1 MTLKSGIS
9 YNSYEDDN
17 GNAHQLPFAVTLD
30 EFEVVTYPGSHTP
43 MDFVSHIA
51 VEGEKADISMNNIY
65 KREGYRF
72 YQADY
77 DEDGS
82 STLSVAHDP
91 IGIAITYVGYALL
104 AIGLLLMFVSP
115 KSHFR
120 RLLKGS
126 VAALLLLLSVSASAA
141 PSTLPRQTADR
152 LGRVQVLYKGRVCP
166 LQTLAKDFTTKLY
179 GNATYHGL
187 TPEQVFSGWLFYY
200 SEWADEP
207 MIKIKGGELRRQMG
221 MEGRYT
227 TFNNLLNHQ
236 ELLAEAK
243 NDKNLAAANEKLN
256 LVMMVANSK
265 LLKIYPIADSL
276 GEIAWYSQNDQ
287 LPMSVDDDTYIFVRK
302 QLGYCQELVV
312 KGDFASLDT
321 VLAKTLRYQRK
332 QAAEVIPPQ
341 SRLNAEHLYNALTT
355 GRWLAMLTVTLGLL
369 FFALSLV
376 KIQSS
381 KFKIIPTVLTGLLT
395 AFLLLIIILR
405 WIAGG
410 HAPMA
415 GGFDS
420 MNLMTVTIGIVAL
433 CVARRHPSAPSVALL
448 AMGFCQLVAMMS
460 GSNPPITHLMP
471 VLSSPLLTLHV
482 TVIMIAYALFLFV
495 ALCSIAALIKP
506 SLRERMVRTNLLMLY
521 PAEALLAVG
530 IMIGAL
536 WANISWGN
544 YWSWDPKEVWALIT
558 LIVYLYPL
566 YLARKEKRSNL
577 LFHIYCVVAILS
589 VATTYFGVNLI
600 LGGIHAYN

>member
-1 MTLKSGIS
+1 MVPVVIVLAAGTIVEKLHGHEAAATSIYGSWWFIALLALVGAAAIVAIVREKMWHTTHRLLIFGSAVVILLGGGLSTWTGSHGSMTLKSGTPC
-9 YNSYEDDN
+9 YSYEDDN
-17 GNAHQLPFAVTLD
+17 GNVHQLPFAVTLD
-30 EFEVVTYPGSHTP
+30 EFELVTYPGSRTP
-43 MDFVSHIA
+43 MDFVSHIS
-51 VEGEKADISMNNIY
+51 VEGEKADISMNNIF
-65 KREGYRF
+65 KRGGYRF
-72 YQADY
+72 YQADF

-91 IGIAITYVGYALL
+91 IGIAVTYVGYVLFAV
-104 AIGLLLMFVSP
+104 GLLLMFISP

-120 RLLKGS
+120 KLLKGS

-152 LGRVQVLYKGRVCP
+152 MGQVMVEYKGRICP

-207 MIKIKGGELRRQMG
+207 MIKIKGSELRQQLG
-221 MEGRYT
+221 MDGRYT
-227 TFNNLLNHQ
+227 TLNNLQNYQ
-236 ELLAEAK
+236 ELFKEAK
-243 NDKNLAAANEKLN
+243 NDKNITAASEKMN
-256 LVMMVANSK
+256 LVNMVANSK

-287 LPMSVDDDTYIFVRK
+287 LPMTVDDDTYIFVRK

-321 VLAKTLRYQRK
+321 VFAKTLRYQQR
-332 QAAEVIPPQ
+332 QAADIIP
-341 SRLNAEHLYNALTT
+341 SDSKIAVERLYNALTT

-369 FFALSLV
+369 FFALSLFGFKWSAV
-376 KIQSS
+376 SSQQSVIS
-381 KFKIIPTVLTGLLT
+381 AFRIVPIVFVGLLT

-420 MNLMTVTIGIVAL
+420 MNLMTVTLGIGTECRIACHGIL
-433 CVARRHPSAPSVALL
+433 PASGDDERLQPANHPPDARAQLAPTDTSRHRHHDCLRT
-448 AMGFCQLVAMMS
+448 
-460 GSNPPITHLMP
+460 IP
-471 VLSSPLLTLHV
+471 VRDD
-482 TVIMIAYALFLFV
+482 M
-495 ALCSIAALIKP
+495 
-506 SLRERMVRTNLLMLY
+506 
-521 PAEALLAVG
+521 
-530 IMIGAL
+530 
-536 WANISWGN
+536 
-544 YWSWDPKEVWALIT
+544 
-558 LIVYLYPL
+558 
-566 YLARKEKRSNL
+566 
-577 LFHIYCVVAILS
+577 
-589 VATTYFGVNLI
+589 
-600 LGGIHAYN
+600 